1 MNKKAIITVLLA
13 LISLGANAQLAS
25 VKELSMQSEYFGFE
39 RQVLIYMPVGY
50 QEFDQT
56 YYDVIYVFDS
66 QDRAKFDFVHCLT
79 DLLPLDER
87 KHFIIVGICSP
98 NLITSQIRYL
108 RNADYLPMPIHV
120 KNAESSRG
128 LFSDEQAY
136 GHSADL
142 KMFLKHELM
151 PYIATHYR
159 TSGRNIG
166 IGHSLSASFV
176 LDCMISDDLF
186 DDYIAMSPNYCYDE
200 YRLASDLEQYPW
212 MSHQEPRFIYTSMG
226 KEATTWDK
234 SWQKGWQRASK
245 FFSDRSHFLQFS
257 TSFLQQ
263 HMSKETYPVHIELQ
277 SKDMKGD
284 VYITGNQ
291 EALANW
297 NPKGIKMEQV
307 NDSTCSIDLQ
317 LHLPVYFK
325 FTRGDWEHGAN
336 IVNAEPG
343 NLIIHDAKHTN
354 HVYRLWD
361 KIPWTGEE

>member
-1 MNKKAIITVLLA
+1 MNKKIIITALLA

-39 RQVLIYMPVGY
+39 RQVLIYTPIGY
-50 QEFDQT
+50 QEFNQT

-79 DLLPLDER
+79 DLLPLDEL

-98 NLITSQIRYL
+98 NLITSQTGYL
-108 RNADYLPMPIHV
+108 RNADYLPIPIHV
-120 KNAESSRG
+120 KDAESSRG
-128 LFSDEQAY
+128 LFSDERAY

-142 KMFLKHELM
+142 KMFLKRELM
-151 PYIATHYR
+151 PYITTHYR

-186 DDYIAMSPNYCYDE
+186 DDYIAISPNYCYDE

-234 SWQKGWQRASK
+234 SWQQGWQRARS
-245 FFSDRSHFLQFS
+245 FFSDRSHFPANTIVSVQQFPEYEHNPSYLPSLTEALNEYLQFS

-284 VYITGNQ
+284 VQDGTSQ
-291 EALANW
+291 R
-297 NPKGIKMEQV
+297 QH
-307 NDSTCSIDLQ
+307 LQ
-317 LHLPVYFK
+317 H
-325 FTRGDWEHGAN
+325 
-336 IVNAEPG
+336 
-343 NLIIHDAKHTN
+343 
-354 HVYRLWD
+354 
-361 KIPWTGEE
+361 